1 MPTGSDPLRV
11 KVWDA
16 PVRAF
21 HWLIVLA
28 VGACW
33 FTAENRIMDWHRRG
47 GYVVLALVLFR
58 LYWGF
63 AGSSTA
69 RFSGFL
75 RGPAAVRDYLGK
87 LLERSTAPVVGHNAL
102 GGWSVILMLAV
113 LLAMPLLG
121 LFAVDT
127 DGVESGPLSWLV
139 SFKLGR
145 RAAHWHE
152 DVFAILQALVAVHV
166 AAIVYYA
173 FWKKQDLVA
182 PMVTGYRRLSREAA
196 AGIRLAAS
204 WRALPGLLLATAIV
218 VVVAL
223 YSQAVARL
231 F

>member
-1 MPTGSDPLRV
+1 MQAEGDVQRV
-11 KVWDA
+11 KVWDV
-16 PVRAF
+16 PLRAF
-21 HWLIVLA
+21 HWLVVLA
-28 VGACW
+28 LGLCW
-33 FTAENRIMDWHRRG
+33 YTAENHVMDWHRRG
-47 GYVVLALVLFR
+47 GYVVLAMVLFR

-75 RGPAAVRDYLGK
+75 RGPAAVRGYLGT
-87 LLERSTAPVVGHNAL
+87 LRGRVAAPSAGHNPL
-102 GGWSVILMLAV
+102 GGWSVLVMLVV

-152 DVFAILQALVAVHV
+152 DVFAILQALVVLHV
-166 AAIVYYA
+166 AAILYYE
-173 FWKKQDLVA
+173 FWKRQEMVA
-182 PMVTGYRRLSREAA
+182 PMVTGFRRLSREAA
-196 AGIRLAAS
+196 AGIRLVAT
-204 WRALPGLLLATAIV
+204 WRALPGLLVATAIV
-218 VVVAL
+218 IVVAL

-231 F
+231 L

>member
-1 MPTGSDPLRV
+1 MSMAGDLQRV

-21 HWLIVLA
+21 HWLVVLA

-33 FTAENRIMDWHRRG
+33 YTAENRVMDWHRRG

-87 LLERSTAPVVGHNAL
+87 LRERSTAPVVGHNPL
-102 GGWSVILMLAV
+102 GGWSVLVMIAV

-152 DVFAILQALVAVHV
+152 DVFAILQALVALHV
-166 AAIVYYA
+166 AAILYYA
-173 FWKKQDLVA
+173 LWKKQDLVA

-196 AGIRLAAS
+196 AGIRLVAS
-204 WRALPGLLLATAIV
+204 WRALPGLLVATAIV

>member
-1 MPTGSDPLRV
+1 MGASGDEVRA

-21 HWLIVLA
+21 HWLVLLA
-28 VGACW
+28 VGVCW
-33 FTAENRIMDWHRRG
+33 YTAENRVMDWHRRG
-47 GYVVLALVLFR
+47 GYVVLAMVLFR

-75 RGPAAVRDYLGK
+75 RGPAAIRDYLGHVR
-87 LLERSTAPVVGHNAL
+87 ERATAPFVGHNPL
-102 GGWSVILMLAV
+102 GGWSVVAMIAV

-121 LFAVDT
+121 LFSVDT

-139 SFKLGR
+139 SFKGGR

-152 DVFAILQALVAVHV
+152 DLFAVLQALVALHV

-196 AGIRLAAS
+196 AGIRLVAT
-204 WRALPGLLLATAIV
+204 WRALPGLLVATAIV

-223 YSQAVARL
+223 YSQDVARL

>member
-1 MPTGSDPLRV
+1 MPTASDPQRV

-21 HWLIVLA
+21 HWLIVVA

-33 FTAENRIMDWHRRG
+33 FTAENRVMDWHRRG

-75 RGPAAVRDYLGK
+75 RGPAAIRDYLGK
-87 LLERSTAPVVGHNAL
+87 LLARTTAPVVGHNPL
-102 GGWSVILMLAV
+102 GGWSVVVMLAV

-152 DVFAILQALVAVHV
+152 DVFAILQALVVVHV
-166 AAIVYYA
+166 AAILYYA
-173 FWKKQDLVA
+173 LWKKQDLVL

-196 AGIRLAAS
+196 AGIRLAAT
-204 WRALPGLLLATAIV
+204 WRALPGLLVATAIV

>member
-1 MPTGSDPLRV
+1 MPVASDPQRV

-21 HWLIVLA
+21 HWLVVVA

-75 RGPAAVRDYLGK
+75 RGPAAVRDCLGK
-87 LLERSTAPVVGHNAL
+87 LLERSTAPVVGHNPL
-102 GGWSVILMLAV
+102 GGWSVVVMLAV

-152 DVFAILQALVAVHV
+152 DVFTILQALVAVHV
-166 AAIVYYA
+166 AAILYYA

-196 AGIRLAAS
+196 AGIRLVAT
-204 WRALPGLLLATAIV
+204 WRALPGLLVATAIV

>member
-1 MPTGSDPLRV
+1 MATAGNEVRA

-21 HWLIVLA
+21 HWLIVAA
-28 VGACW
+28 VGLCW
-33 FTAENRIMDWHRRG
+33 VTAENRVMDWHRRG

-69 RFSGFL
+69 RFADFV
-75 RGPAAVRDYLGK
+75 RGPATVRAYLGR
-87 LLERSTAPVVGHNAL
+87 LRERASAPSVGHNPI
-102 GGWSVILMLAV
+102 GGWSVVALVAV

-121 LFAVDT
+121 LFAVDI

-152 DVFAILQALVAVHV
+152 DVFAILQALVVLHV
-166 AAIVYYA
+166 AAVLYYA
-173 FWKKQDLVA
+173 VWKKQDLVM
-182 PMVTGYRRLSREAA
+182 PMITGYRRLSREAA

-204 WRALPGLLLATAIV
+204 WRALPGLLVATAIV
-218 VVVAL
+218 VAVAL
-223 YSQAVARL
+223 YSQSLARL

>member
-1 MPTGSDPLRV
+1 MPIASDLPRV

-21 HWLIVLA
+21 HWLLVLA

-87 LLERSTAPVVGHNAL
+87 LRERVTAPTVGHNPL
-102 GGWSVILMLAV
+102 GGWSVVVMIAV

-152 DVFAILQALVAVHV
+152 DVFTILQALVALHV
-166 AAIVYYA
+166 AAILFYA
-173 FWKKQDLVA
+173 LWKKQDLVL

-196 AGIRLAAS
+196 AGIRLVAT
-204 WRALPGLLLATAIV
+204 WRALPGLLVATAIV

>member
-1 MPTGSDPLRV
+1 MSAGADEVRA

-21 HWLIVLA
+21 HWLVVLA
-28 VGACW
+28 LGLCW
-33 FTAENRIMDWHRRG
+33 YTAENHVMDWHRRG
-47 GYVVLALVLFR
+47 GYVVLAMVLFR
-58 LYWGF
+58 VYWGF

-69 RFSGFL
+69 RFAGFL
-75 RGPAAVRDYLGK
+75 RGPAAIRDYLGHVR
-87 LLERSTAPVVGHNAL
+87 ERATAPVVGHNPL
-102 GGWSVILMLAV
+102 GGWSVVAMIVV

-139 SFKLGR
+139 SFKGGR

-152 DVFAILQALVAVHV
+152 DVFAILQALVALHV
-166 AAIVYYA
+166 AAILYYA

-196 AGIRLAAS
+196 AGIRLAAT
-204 WRALPGLLLATAIV
+204 WRALPGLLVAVAIV
-218 VVVAL
+218 VGVAL
-223 YSQAVARL
+223 YSQDLARL